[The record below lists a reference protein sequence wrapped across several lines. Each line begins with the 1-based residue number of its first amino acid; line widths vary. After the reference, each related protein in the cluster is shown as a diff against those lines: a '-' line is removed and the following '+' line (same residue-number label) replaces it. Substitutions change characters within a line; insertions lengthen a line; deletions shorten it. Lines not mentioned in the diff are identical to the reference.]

1 MKLKKSFL
9 IYADWE
15 QNSYAALRRA
25 KGKAVFGRHGLRD
38 KGEDISDALDEV
50 TAMCFSFM
58 KSQIKRDAEK
68 YEAVTAKN
76 SENGKKGGRPKKSG
90 RGEENKKSEKPG
102 ESEKSEGFFEKP
114 KKADND
120 NDKDNDNV
128 NDNDTDN
135 DNEKEPQ
142 KNSGGGRFEEFWR
155 EYPKKQNVVRAR
167 KAFEFLAPDGDT
179 FEKIMQS
186 VRHFKKSEN
195 WQKEGGRYIPSPAN
209 FLLDRR
215 FEDVPESES
224 KNTNRVMT
232 LMNILKGDSAIIFE
246 SLSKNRQPCRVFLF
260 VLCKPR
266 FCSKK
271 PFVNK
276 FLKIS

>member
-15 QNSYAALRRA
+15 QNCMRLSDEQRGKLFAAVMAYGIRE
-25 KGKAVFGRHGLRD
+25 
-38 KGEDISDALDEV
+38 EDLSDELDDV

-68 YEAVTAKN
+68 YEAVAAKN
-76 SENGKKGGRPKKSG
+76 AENGKKGGRPKKSG

-114 KKADND
+114 KKA
-120 NDKDNDNV
+120 
-128 NDNDTDN
+128 DN

-215 FEDVPESES
+215 FEDVPESEIEEHEPCYD
-224 KNTNRVMT
+224 
-232 LMNILKGDSAIIFE
+232 LDEYLKRRFGDYI
-246 SLSKNRQPCRVFLF
+246 R
-260 VLCKPR
+260 KPE
-266 FCSKK
+266 
-271 PFVNK
+271 
-276 FLKIS
+276 

>member
-15 QNSYAALRRA
+15 QNCMRLSDEQRGKLFAAVMAYGIR
-25 KGKAVFGRHGLRD
+25 
-38 KGEDISDALDEV
+38 GEDLSDELDDV

-68 YEAVTAKN
+68 YEAVAAKN
-76 SENGKKGGRPKKSG
+76 AENGKKGGRPKKSG

-120 NDKDNDNV
+120 NDKDKDNDNDND

-215 FEDVPESES
+215 FEDVPESEIEEHEPCYD
-224 KNTNRVMT
+224 
-232 LMNILKGDSAIIFE
+232 LDEYLKRRFGDYI
-246 SLSKNRQPCRVFLF
+246 R
-260 VLCKPR
+260 KPE
-266 FCSKK
+266 
-271 PFVNK
+271 
-276 FLKIS
+276 